1 MPVPIFVCE
10 VACASGFAGAR
21 AREVCYPM
29 LGIFLLQ
36 KMMIQTVPLK
46 QYV

>member
-21 AREVCYPM
+21 EVCYPM
-29 LGIFLLQ
+29 LEIFLLQ
-36 KMMIQTVPLK
+36 KMMIQTVALE
-46 QYV
+46 QHV